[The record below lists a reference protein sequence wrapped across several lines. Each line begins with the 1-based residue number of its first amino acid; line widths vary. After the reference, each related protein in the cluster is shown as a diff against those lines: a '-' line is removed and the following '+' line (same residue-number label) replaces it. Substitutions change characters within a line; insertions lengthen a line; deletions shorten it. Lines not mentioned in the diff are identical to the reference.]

1 MELDKITLAVKG
13 IADKGKPEDKKADLD
28 TILAAINDGKTENL
42 ATAETVAL
50 ALIKV
55 LEDEKEETKAVAA
68 TDDNSTVQRF
78 FINVGEF
85 DGFEDNDS
93 LKKLIMDNVPTVKDT
108 DFTDVFIRDKFSFF
122 ELPKT
127 VIDDVMK
134 GLIGK
139 KVGDREVNVEL
150 SERKPRS
157 SQGGRG
163 GFGGGHGRGAG
174 AQHAAHAG
182 GAGLAVADRPRPRP
196 AGAGGGGGA
205 AAAGPVP
212 ADRGGYRGGDRGG
225 YGHSDRGGYR
235 GEDRG
240 YSDRG
245 RDSDDG
251 YDRGGDRGGYG
262 RY

>member
-163 GFGGGHGRGAG
+163 GFGGGHGRGG
-174 AQHAAHAG
+174 F
-182 GAGLAVADRPRPRP
+182 
-196 AGAGGGGGA
+196 GGGRGGY
-205 AAAGPVP
+205 GHS
-212 ADRGGYRGGDRGG
+212 DRGGYRGGDRGG

-235 GEDRG
+235 GGDRG

>member
-163 GFGGGHGRGAG
+163 GFGGGRGRGG
-174 AQHAAHAG
+174 F
-182 GAGLAVADRPRPRP
+182 
-196 AGAGGGGGA
+196 GGGRGGY
-205 AAAGPVP
+205 GHS
-212 ADRGGYRGGDRGG
+212 DRGGYRGGDRGG

-235 GEDRG
+235 GGDRG

>member
-93 LKKLIMDNVPTVKDT
+93 LKK
-108 DFTDVFIRDKFSFF
+108 
-122 ELPKT
+122 
-127 VIDDVMK
+127 
-134 GLIGK
+134 
-139 KVGDREVNVEL
+139 DRKSVV
-150 SERKPRS
+150 
-157 SQGGRG
+157 
-163 GFGGGHGRGAG
+163 
-174 AQHAAHAG
+174 
-182 GAGLAVADRPRPRP
+182 
-196 AGAGGGGGA
+196 
-205 AAAGPVP
+205 
-212 ADRGGYRGGDRGG
+212 
-225 YGHSDRGGYR
+225 
-235 GEDRG
+235 
-240 YSDRG
+240 
-245 RDSDDG
+245 
-251 YDRGGDRGGYG
+251 
-262 RY
+262 